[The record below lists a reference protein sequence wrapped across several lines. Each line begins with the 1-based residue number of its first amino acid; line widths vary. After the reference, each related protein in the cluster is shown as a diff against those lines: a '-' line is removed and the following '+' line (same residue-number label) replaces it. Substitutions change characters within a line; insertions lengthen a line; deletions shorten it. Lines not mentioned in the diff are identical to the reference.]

1 MKDNAIKYLIA
12 LATAGAG
19 IKVRFKGTQAF
30 TDGKTI
36 NLPAAETPESKLMSP
51 GYAWHESFHILFTD
65 FDLYKR
71 YKLEVQSMPL
81 LPQVINAIEDGRIE
95 RNGKQNYPGISYTI
109 NKLIEH
115 VKSKGD
121 TLFNAP
127 SEKTDPPNALLG
139 YVLNWTRWN
148 INGYSS
154 VTELPKWRASLVKY
168 IGEQTVAKVD
178 SLLEKSRGVSTTED
192 VFHVSKEILEV
203 IKQAA
208 QDTPQQQSGGGNG
221 QSGDDQPDSGGE
233 ASENQPNGSNEGENA
248 ESGDSTSSQ
257 DNDDG
262 DQGAESDSSDGSSS
276 QDEDNGQA
284 DGSGNAGSED
294 ADDSSPHSDGSEG
307 SKGSGQ
313 GMDSADSG
321 QEQQEKAQAI
331 LDATGDDLAETDL
344 GDIAAGVIN
353 EAAPENTT
361 SDDDLE
367 RFYGGLLLDPATP
380 AIAEYTEIASPA
392 AALAS
397 RLRSH
402 LQDISRK
409 KKAATR
415 RSGRKLNRKKLTR
428 VALDDS
434 RIWVAPGRAIN
445 TDAHVHM
452 ILDTSGSMGHEIENL
467 RRFSLS
473 TARAIE
479 SVAGVTLSVVSLTRP
494 GGIPV
499 VKHKEEKVTAV
510 ASRFRDLVARGGTPI
525 TETVEYSKAMVL
537 NESKPLRIVV
547 IFTDG
552 DPNNARS
559 LQSLAE
565 DMTAQGIQFCGVILG
580 KAPNQLEDMMPCSRI
595 ESLAQLP
602 QVVADVIAIS
612 VKEANY
618 VG

>member
-19 IKVRFKGTQAF
+19 IKVRFKGTQAY
-30 TDGKTI
+30 TDGKMI
-36 NLPAAETPESKLMSP
+36 NLPAAETPESKHMSP
-51 GYAWHESFHILFTD
+51 GYAWHESLHILFTD

-71 YKLEVQSMPL
+71 YKSDLQSLPL

-95 RNGKQNYPGISYTI
+95 RNGKRSYPGISYTI

-127 SEKTDPPNALLG
+127 EEKTDPANALLG

-154 VTELPKWRASLVKY
+154 ITEMPKWRAALVKH
-168 IGEQTVAKVD
+168 IGEQTVGKID
-178 SLLEKSRGVSTTED
+178 SLLETSRGVSTTED
-192 VFHVSKEILEV
+192 VFHVSKEILKV

-208 QDTPQQQSGGGNG
+208 QDTPQQQSGGGNE
-221 QSGDDQPDSGGE
+221 QSGDDQPEQGGDVSGNQSNDSSESEDSESGG
-233 ASENQPNGSNEGENA
+233 SN
-248 ESGDSTSSQ
+248 SS
-257 DNDDG
+257 
-262 DQGAESDSSDGSSS
+262 QGAEDSQSESGGSSTS
-276 QDEDNGQA
+276 QDEDGGED
-284 DGSGNAGSED
+284 DGACNAGSEGT
-294 ADDSSPHSDGSEG
+294 DDSSPKGDGSEG
-307 SKGSGQ
+307 QTESGQGQASDGSGQ
-313 GMDSADSG
+313 EH
-321 QEQQEKAQAI
+321 QERAQAI
-331 LDATGDDLAETDL
+331 LDATGDNLAETDL

-353 EAAPENTT
+353 EAASENTP
-361 SDDDLE
+361 SDDDS
-367 RFYGGLLLDPATP
+367 FQQIFGGLLIDPASP
-380 AIAEYTEIASPA
+380 ATLEYTEIAAPA

-397 RLRSH
+397 RLRGR
-402 LQDISRK
+402 LQEISRN

-415 RSGRKLNRKKLTR
+415 RSGRRLNRKKLTR

-452 ILDTSGSMGHEIENL
+452 ILDTSGSMGDEIENL

-479 SVAGVTLSVVSLTRP
+479 SVANTSLSVVSLTRP
-494 GGIPV
+494 GGTPV
-499 VKHKEEKVTAV
+499 VKHKEEKVSAV
-510 ASRFRDLVARGGTPI
+510 ASRFRDLCAGGGTPI
-525 TETVEYSKAMVL
+525 TETLACTKSMVL
-537 NESKPLRIVV
+537 NEQKPLRIVV

-552 DPNNARS
+552 DPNNAHSLRS
-559 LQSLAE
+559 LVE
-565 DMTAQGIQFCGVILG
+565 DMTCEGIRFSGVILG
-580 KAPNQLEDMMPCSRI
+580 RAINQLDDIMPCSRI
-595 ESLAQLP
+595 DSLAQLP
-602 QVVADVIAIS
+602 IVVSDLIAVS